1 MRKYAGLRTGGADGA
16 PLPKPDAPPEPS
28 PSPLADDGGGETAVI
43 ISTQSSRAA
52 SSAAHGSQATAR
64 ERHHE
69 NADAGAQASTTDLL
83 LALAR
88 CHAQCSVKLRPTD
101 PAAADIQVNSAVEA
115 VRDAVAAGYRDR
127 VTLTIDPDM
136 LPLQSLSAYREI
148 VAEIAAP

>member
-1 MRKYAGLRTGGADGA
+1 MAGDEQESARRFDEARRMREEIVAIDPKNSERQIELMLTRSRCGDVEGA
-16 PLPKPDAPPEPS
+16 LS
-28 PSPLADDGGGETAVI
+28 I
-43 ISTQSSRAA
+43 AA
-52 SSAAHGSQATAR
+52 SIRDS
-64 ERHHE
+64 
-69 NADAGAQASTTDLL
+69 AQASTTDLL